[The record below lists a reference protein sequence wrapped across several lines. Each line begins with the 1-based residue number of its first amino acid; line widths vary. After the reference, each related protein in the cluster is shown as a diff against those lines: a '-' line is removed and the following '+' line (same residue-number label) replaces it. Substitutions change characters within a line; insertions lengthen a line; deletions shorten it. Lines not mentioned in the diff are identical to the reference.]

1 MGDGIGEDSFDDI
14 ALLGE
19 EGDYPAH
26 FEDVG
31 LAPRF
36 VFHKGFPEGS
46 NNDDDSLFRVDGQV
60 EPVELEIE
68 GAKAVF
74 GLGKVGPRFFC
85 SWHGAIVSNPG
96 SYSTVIVPN

>member
-1 MGDGIGEDSFDDI
+1 LGDGIGEDSFDDI

-68 GAKAVF
+68 GSKASAKSALVFSAV
-74 GLGKVGPRFFC
+74 GMALLYQ
-85 SWHGAIVSNPG
+85 ILE
-96 SYSTVIVPN
+96 VIRP